1 MPTNTFLGGPA
12 VLTIGGTDFSSQC
25 SAFNADLGFDLLEKT
40 SFDDSGHLF
49 APGLQ
54 TVSGSATLYA
64 SYGAS
69 QVEAVLNSIVAAGST
84 TIVFKKAD
92 AAIAVDNPEV
102 TISNTTV
109 SVVPYAYA
117 YGELQIFEISFEGG
131 SWNRDITP

>member
-12 VLTIGGTDFSSQC
+12 VLVIGGTDFASQC

-40 SFDDSGHLF
+40 SFDDTGHMF
-49 APGLQ
+49 ANGLQ

-69 QVEAVLNSIVAAGST
+69 EVEAVLNSIVAAGST

-102 TISNTTV
+102 TINGTSV

-117 YGELQIFEISFEGG
+117 YGELQMFEISFEGG
-131 SWNRDITP
+131 TFSRDITP